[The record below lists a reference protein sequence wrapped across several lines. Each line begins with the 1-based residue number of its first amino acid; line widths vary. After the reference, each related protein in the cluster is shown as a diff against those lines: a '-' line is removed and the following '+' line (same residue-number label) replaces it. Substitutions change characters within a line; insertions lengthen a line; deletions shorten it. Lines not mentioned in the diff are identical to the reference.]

1 VVTVVRIEGKSTV
14 YPTTCYVC
22 KVKECLKGKVEK
34 DTIIFDRAERLLM
47 TFFNGT
53 VRPNHDYVVLLGDSE
68 SGTVYVPAT
77 PKLNVFDISHYDA
90 IKARLS

>member
-1 VVTVVRIEGKSTV
+1 MFSGDGSEHSIVLSDGNIAQIK
-14 YPTTCYVC
+14 
-22 KVKECLKGKVEK
+22 
-34 DTIIFDRAERLLM
+34 IIADRAERLLM